1 MTHDS
6 WAIIKKGRKRG
17 ETKGEKWMIRRKCLK
32 QGESKEATSFPVKK
46 KGSLL

>member
-17 ETKGEKWMIRRKCLK
+17 ETKGEKWMIRKMLK
-32 QGESKEATSFPVKK
+32 EGGMQRSHFFSSKK